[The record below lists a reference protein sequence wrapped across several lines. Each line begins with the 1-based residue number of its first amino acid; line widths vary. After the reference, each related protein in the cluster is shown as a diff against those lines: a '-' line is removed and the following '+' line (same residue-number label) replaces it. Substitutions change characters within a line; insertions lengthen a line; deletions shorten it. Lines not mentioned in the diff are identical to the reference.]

1 MGKPRCVP
9 CAAERPV
16 ADEML
21 AFKLL
26 LETDERLFLATAHRY
41 PYH

>member
-1 MGKPRCVP
+1 M
-9 CAAERPV
+9 PV